1 MSGSGSPGETTGQEE
16 QPFIP
21 AEPQAAATVQF
32 LRERFAEYLEQV
44 VEHLGE
50 VTVVVQPLAIEKICQ
65 ALAHEATAKYNFLAD
80 LTAVDWG
87 EREPRYDV
95 VYHLL
100 SLQTRA
106 VLRLKVGVGGEDAP
120 DPEVPT
126 VTTVWAGANFY
137 EREVFDL
144 FGIRFTGHPNMTR
157 ILMPSDWVGH
167 PLRKDYPL
175 TGIHLP
181 DPHWGGQVPLD
192 QALPMGTG
200 QQTLRTADR
209 TQAPPVTGGP
219 GSPLGN
225 DQP

>member
-1 MSGSGSPGETTGQEE
+1 MSGSGSPGGTTGQEE
-16 QPFIP
+16 QGFYLLNDRRRQRLVPSRAICRISG
-21 AEPQAAATVQF
+21 AGSRASRRSYCRCAAIA
-32 LRERFAEYLEQV
+32 L
-44 VEHLGE
+44 
-50 VTVVVQPLAIEKICQ
+50 EKICQ

-126 VTTVWAGANFY
+126 VTSVWAGANFY

-144 FGIRFTGHPNMTR
+144 FGIRFIGHPNMTR
-157 ILMPSDWVGH
+157 ILMPSDG
-167 PLRKDYPL
+167 
-175 TGIHLP
+175 
-181 DPHWGGQVPLD
+181 
-192 QALPMGTG
+192 
-200 QQTLRTADR
+200 
-209 TQAPPVTGGP
+209 
-219 GSPLGN
+219 
-225 DQP
+225 